1 MILLY
6 DLPISSYGCKTRIL
20 LRHKNLQ
27 WQSVAPPDGYGS
39 PAYCQIIPAGTI
51 PALDDDGFKLCDSE
65 AIAEYINEIAPTPAM
80 LPVGAKD
87 RATARSL
94 SRFHDSRI
102 EPVLRAYFGQV
113 APANRDA
120 GFIQDNA
127 NLLQTRFDQLAK
139 MVTPAPFLCGNTLGL
154 ADCGFV
160 PSFAVFPTAAQVGD
174 SIDPAHFQ
182 PGELGHRE
190 AGRHGDIES
199 AVAVEDSAVAAVE
212 LDAFFVC
219 DEHGHAGAVFAV
231 EKDLL
236 CDIVVG
242 IEINFR
248 PAVKCGL
255 ARGDIIIVD
264 SGRVGEGS
272 ERKVEVFVVFLGREA

>member
-1 MILLY
+1 MMILY
-6 DLPISSYGCKTRIL
+6 DLPISSYGCKTRVL

-39 PAYCQIIPAGTI
+39 AAYCQIIPAGTI
-51 PALDDDGFKLCDSE
+51 PALDDNGFKLSESE

-80 LPVGAKD
+80 LPTDVKD

-160 PSFAVFPTAAQVGD
+160 PSFAILD
-174 SIDPAHFQ
+174 RLQ
-182 PGELGHRE
+182 PL
-190 AGRHGDIES
+190 
-199 AVAVEDSAVAAVE
+199 
-212 LDAFFVC
+212 
-219 DEHGHAGAVFAV
+219 
-231 EKDLL
+231 
-236 CDIVVG
+236 
-242 IEINFR
+242 
-248 PAVKCGL
+248 
-255 ARGDIIIVD
+255 
-264 SGRVGEGS
+264 
-272 ERKVEVFVVFLGREA
+272 